1 MRKWFLIM
9 AAAVMLCSA
18 CGRKDASVNGATQEA
33 QASSTEAESLYKEG
47 TQYIGEEDYESAIES
62 LLKCIELDPN
72 YSKAYIQLS
81 KAYIGY
87 EEYDE
92 ALAIL
97 QQGYEK
103 TKDASLEKEQ
113 DNCVRSICQVL
124 TDNEDYET
132 AIPWLVKLQEI
143 DGITVENT
151 LQLAEAYSMMDDY
164 ENAVKILQ
172 NADQNDESIKNALL
186 EARINY
192 GQYCYDEGMNDQA
205 IETLKAVINEAPDR
219 IEAYSMLITVY
230 VDAGKVKEAEGIVQ
244 SGLER
249 FVNQN
254 STVTDD
260 QLDEFLNSASSYYL
274 ELEDMDACLKF
285 WEKAASMRPGN
296 KNYKE
301 ELDSYRSAAAD
312 ESYAKADELL
322 EAGNVEGAS
331 KYYKRAFALAP
342 ANYDA
347 GVISGGDYTYC
358 LNKDG
363 SWRLGWYTDE
373 TGGSYYFNPAAGRLY
388 ASAVTG
394 YQQLDGAVYYFEDD
408 GRMLVDDTTPDGRFA
423 DVDGKLLDHNPYE
436 DASEEETDA
445 SEEET
450 ETDEEETA
458 GEETTGASVKETTA
472 AMKEPVKETTKA
484 NPQPT
489 QAAAVNSG
497 NLKLNAD
504 TLQEASDKGGTTTYE
519 KEELFDGST
528 GKLTMGD
535 VYSCL
540 SKYGKTEWV
549 SQKLPYELKVGNLK
563 VWILP
568 GDNWNTTGLVIKDAS
583 QYFDVLKKK
592 ALPDN
597 VQFAVEFDSSAA
609 DKLSISKVRSVNG
622 N

>member
-87 EEYDE
+87 EEYDD

-143 DGITVENT
+143 DGITVENS

-450 ETDEEETA
+450 DTDEEETA
-458 GEETTGASVKETTA
+458 GEETTAASVKETTA
-472 AMKEPVKETTKA
+472 AMKETVKETTKA